1 MGVYGFFDFV
11 EKSIYPHKRGSF
23 VGLQP
28 CKLSK
33 TCVLHRIRKA
43 WWHVF
48 AQNSVVFQSG
58 ALHQMMPG
66 KGSFPLGIQQ
76 LKQKNTEHM
85 EFKDYY
91 VILGITP
98 EATEQEI
105 KQAYRSLVRQHH
117 PDVNNGNKEAEERF
131 KEISE
136 ANYVLGNA
144 TRRKQY
150 DTLRL
155 QYYEWQQTQQT
166 AGASG
171 TDPSFNPFAWD
182 WFGLNFFSN
191 FFSGFLGREV
201 QSRYESR
208 YEPVNSSGS
217 DLEMSVEI
225 TLEEAWKG
233 TDRLVEVENRR
244 IKVYIPP
251 GVQNNTELV
260 VEGQG
265 CRGSGRA
272 APGNLYLIVEV
283 KPHEHFDREGNHLY
297 AELPVDM
304 YTAILGGDISVPTL
318 NGTETLTIPAC
329 VQTDQVFCL
338 SGKGMPLLR
347 RPTEFGNLYVRVK
360 VFLPD
365 PMSDDEL
372 KTLRKLARKHCA
384 RKI

>member
-1 MGVYGFFDFV
+1 
-11 EKSIYPHKRGSF
+11 
-23 VGLQP
+23 
-28 CKLSK
+28 
-33 TCVLHRIRKA
+33 
-43 WWHVF
+43 
-48 AQNSVVFQSG
+48 
-58 ALHQMMPG
+58 MMPG
-66 KGSFPLGIQQ
+66 KGTFPLGIQQ

-208 YEPVNSSGS
+208 YEPAHSSGS

-347 RPTEFGNLYVRVK
+347 RPTEFGNLYVRIK